1 MAMKLKTKLR
11 LGIGFLFII
20 LLSFGAISLYQI
32 NCISEST
39 ALILKDNNH
48 SLQYAKEMRVLIDRD
63 SLKQAKSVTA
73 FKTLLAKEQRN
84 ITEEGEGKAVA
95 QLSDAL
101 NRYLATNNNIALS
114 NIKSAIYQI
123 EDLNMRAIVSK
134 SQLSEKTVAQST
146 LYLGLAAF
154 IFFIILF
161 TFILSFPGF
170 IANPLALLLD
180 GIREIGNKN
189 YKQRLHFKGTEE
201 FAQLAGAFNDMARKL
216 DSWENSNVAELKSEK
231 LRTETIIEQMQDAVI
246 GIDEKDRIIFLN
258 HLASEVLN
266 LNASEVVGKT
276 VNEVANR
283 NQLLNTIISKTH
295 TELLQIVLKDKPNYF
310 SVESNEIS
318 IREIPDTEKTISFTE
333 RAAGKVFILK
343 NVTDFKEL
351 DQAKTNFMATISHE
365 LKTPI
370 ASIKMSLKLLE
381 DNRIGALNTEQ
392 HHMVSHIQDD
402 ANRLL
407 KITAELLDLAQ
418 VETGN
423 IKLNAQES
431 DAREIVAYAVD
442 AVKSQTEHKEIEV
455 KLAMPE
461 YLPKVI
467 ADQEKTAWVLV
478 NFLSNAIRYSSNR
491 SKIDIS
497 ITQDEHSLIF
507 SVRDYGKGIAEE
519 YKNELFKRYFQ
530 VPTDGQHKSGSGLG
544 LSISKDFIQAQQ
556 GKIWMESELGS
567 GSIFSF
573 SLPISSL
580 STI

>member
-1 MAMKLKTKLR
+1 MTMKLKTKLR

-32 NCISEST
+32 NRISEST

-63 SLKQAKSVTA
+63 SLKQTKAITA
-73 FKTLLAKEQRN
+73 FRTVLAKEQQN
-84 ITEEGEGKAVA
+84 ITEEGEGKAVK
-95 QLSDAL
+95 QLSEAL
-101 NRYLATNNNIALS
+101 NRYLASNNNIELS
-114 NIKSAIYQI
+114 HIKSAIYQI
-123 EDLNMRAIVSK
+123 EDLNMQAIVSK

-154 IFFIILF
+154 VFFIILF

-246 GIDEKDRIIFLN
+246 GIDEKNSIIFLN
-258 HLASEVLN
+258 HLASELLN

-276 VNEVANR
+276 VDEIANR
-283 NQLLNTIISKTH
+283 NQLLKTIISKTH
-295 TELLQIVLKDKPNYF
+295 TEPLQIVLNDKPNYF
-310 SVESNEIS
+310 SVESNDIS
-318 IREIPDTEKTISFTE
+318 IREIPDIEKTISFTE
-333 RAAGKVFILK
+333 RAAGRVFILK

-392 HHMVSHIQDD
+392 HYMVKHIQDD
-402 ANRLL
+402 TNRLL

-423 IKLNAQES
+423 IKLNIQES
-431 DAREIVAYAVD
+431 DAKAIVDYAVD

-455 KLAMPE
+455 KLAIPE
-461 YLPKVI
+461 NLAKVV

-478 NFLSNAIRYSSNR
+478 NFLSNAIRYSTNR
-491 SKIDIS
+491 SKIDIG
-497 ITQDEHSLIF
+497 IVQDEQHLIF

-519 YKNELFKRYFQ
+519 YKNDLFKRYFQ

-544 LSISKDFIQAQQ
+544 LSISKDFIEAQQ
-556 GKIWMESELGS
+556 GKIWMESELGL

-573 SLPISSL
+573 SLPISSSL
-580 STI
+580 